1 MDSAE
6 FDKFAEEY
14 LSTQTR
20 NIACTG
26 EDPEYFS
33 RYKIQEVRRRWNKEK
48 RAEPVAILDFGTGI
62 GGSLPY
68 LAKQFPG
75 AALTALD
82 VSRRSLEIAEHRNPG
97 VANFVLHDG
106 GQNFPLPRGA
116 FDMIFT
122 SCVFHHIPV
131 AEHVGLFSQLRQLL
145 RPDGVMIT
153 FEHNPINPVTRYI
166 VATCPFDENAV
177 LIPASSLVQRQRQAG
192 FSHVRIAYT
201 GFFPGALRS
210 LRPLERFM
218 TAVPIGAQYYSF
230 AHASPGIAHT

>member
-6 FDKFAEEY
+6 FDKFADEY
-14 LSTQTR
+14 LTAHSK

-33 RYKIQEVRRRWNKEK
+33 RYKIEEVRRRWNRE
-48 RAEPVAILDFGTGI
+48 RLTEPGAILDFGTGI
-62 GGSLPY
+62 GGSLPF

-97 VANFVLHDG
+97 MANFVLHDG
-106 GQNFPLPRGA
+106 SGHFPLPRSA
-116 FDMIFT
+116 YDLIFT
-122 SCVFHHIPV
+122 SCVFHHIP
-131 AEHVGLFSQLRQLL
+131 ADEHVGLFAQLRKLL
-145 RPDGVMIT
+145 KPDGIMVT

-166 VATCPFDENAV
+166 VATCPFDENAI
-177 LIPASSLVQRQRQAG
+177 LIPARALARRQHQAG
-192 FSHVRIAYT
+192 FSGVRVAYT
-201 GFFPGALRS
+201 GFFPGLLRS

-218 TAVPIGAQYYSF
+218 TALPIGAQYYTF
-230 AHASPGIAHT
+230 ARA